1 MKKLILGFLFMLFTC
16 SFIFAQGDA
25 FDIQMKVYKAAMK
38 NYDFQT
44 AISAIYGMEAIKPE
58 RTDLNDSLAIIYFED
73 EKYAQAMIVS
83 QGILAADPKRNDM
96 LEMQAISKQ
105 KLGMVKESLSD
116 YEKLYGVD
124 KQVYFLYQMATL
136 QFQLERFGECLASI
150 DQIIA
155 SPDADKQKVNI
166 PVQNRTQTVPMKAAA
181 YNIKGICAAQLNQPD
196 AAKENLKKAIELFPD
211 FVLAKANLEA
221 IDKKAG
227 DKGAAKPAGT
237 PAAKSAAPKPA
248 TGSSK

>member
-1 MKKLILGFLFMLFTC
+1 MKKIITGFILMFFTGN
-16 SFIFAQGDA
+16 FTFAQGDA

-73 EKYAQAMIVS
+73 EKYAQAMLVS
-83 QGILAADPKRNDM
+83 QSILAADPKRNDM

-105 KLGMVKESLSD
+105 KLGMVKESLAD

-150 DQIIA
+150 EQIIA

-166 PVQNRTQTVPMKAAA
+166 PVQNNRSQTVPMKAAA

-196 AAKENLKKAIELFPD
+196 AAKENLKKALELYPD

-221 IDKKAG
+221 IDKKSAEG
-227 DKGAAKPAGT
+227 K
-237 PAAKSAAPKPA
+237 PAAKSATTKS
-248 TGSSK
+248 TGGK